1 MMLADVV
8 LVGGQRLPAN
18 RGVLAALSECFR
30 GLLLGMPMGR
40 SEGGVQEIKLG
51 AVSAER
57 FRVELQYPY
66 VHALFV
72 HRIIVSGRGAAG
84 IMIVRSN

>member
-8 LVGGQRLPAN
+8 LVGGERFPAN

-30 GLLLGMPMGR
+30 GLFLSGMPMG
-40 SEGGVQEIKLG
+40 SEGGVQEIELG
-51 AVSAER
+51 GVSAEG
-57 FRVELQYPY
+57 FRVKLQYI
-66 VHALFV
+66 HALFV